1 MKKVAS
7 VKLAEI
13 EICYSLSDAD
23 QKFPRAKSPKI
34 KNIKDMMI

>member
-13 EICYSLSDAD
+13 EICCSLGGAD
-23 QKFPRAKSPKI
+23 QKFPETKSPKI
-34 KNIKDMMI
+34 KSIKDTMI

>member
-13 EICYSLSDAD
+13 EIRCSLGDAD
-23 QKFPRAKSPKI
+23 QKFPEAKSPKI
-34 KNIKDMMI
+34 KNIRDTMI

>member
-13 EICYSLSDAD
+13 EICCSLGGAD
-23 QKFPRAKSPKI
+23 HKFPETKIQKSKV
-34 KNIKDMMI
+34 

>member
-13 EICYSLSDAD
+13 EIYCSLGDAD
-23 QKFPRAKSPKI
+23 QKFPRVKSPKI
-34 KNIKDMMI
+34 KSIKDTMI

>member
-13 EICYSLSDAD
+13 EICCSLGGAD
-23 QKFPRAKSPKI
+23 QKFSGAKSPKI
-34 KNIKDMMI
+34 KNIKDTI

>member
-13 EICYSLSDAD
+13 EICCSLGDAD
-23 QKFPRAKSPKI
+23 QKFPQAKSPKI
-34 KNIKDMMI
+34 KRVKDTMI

>member
-13 EICYSLSDAD
+13 EICFNLNGAD
-23 QKFPRAKSPKI
+23 QKFPQAKSPKI
-34 KNIKDMMI
+34 KSIKDTMI